1 MSWPSSVLSS
11 LLYLLSLSALAF
23 SAVGS
28 MSEPTNPETPHI
40 HLRRQARSVPYK
52 RPFVVAILFTI
63 AFYLSVTAAA
73 ATPFPPRK
81 IRAISSQS
89 PLSSD
94 LKPPISGLRV
104 PELLPSPPA

>member
-11 LLYLLSLSALAF
+11 LLYLLSLSVVAF

-28 MSEPTNPETPHI
+28 MSEPANPETPHI

-89 PLSSD
+89 PPSSD
-94 LKPPISGLRV
+94 LRPQTADFR
-104 PELLPSPPA
+104 SPGP